1 MPRCTC
7 WNRFSWR
14 RRRNHLLGAGVLPEH
29 LNDNRLGRVL
39 DGLYLAG

>member
-1 MPRCTC
+1 M
-7 WNRFSWR
+7 
-14 RRRNHLLGAGVLPEH
+14 PEH